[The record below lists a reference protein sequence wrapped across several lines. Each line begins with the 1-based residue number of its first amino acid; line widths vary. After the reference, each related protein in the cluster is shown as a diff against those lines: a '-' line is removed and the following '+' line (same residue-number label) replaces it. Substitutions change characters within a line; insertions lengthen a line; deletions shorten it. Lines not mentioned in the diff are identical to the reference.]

1 MEIDEL
7 IWEHNKERVI
17 ESLYDDEMA
26 MVESL
31 SSNRHKGDYRAK

>member
-1 MEIDEL
+1 MDDIDEL
-7 IWEHNKERVI
+7 IWKHNREMAI

-31 SSNRHKGDYRAK
+31 FTHMKRRA